1 MVLTVVDYIE
11 RLNSID
17 VDLLTATVIDQNQ
30 EQIIKVN
37 QENLD
42 LGLNNQD
49 RLVGTYTVAT
59 DRLADH
65 LRLFDPARAPRKD
78 KIAGSSYNLYWTGD
92 LYEGIFIT

>member
-11 RLNSID
+11 RLNSIN

-37 QENLD
+37 QDNLD

-49 RLVGTYTVAT
+49 TLVGTYSVAT
-59 DRLADH
+59 DLLANN
-65 LRLFDPARAPRKD
+65 LRLFNPSKAPRKD
-78 KIAGSSYNLYWTGD
+78 KIAGSSYKEIW
-92 LYEGIFIT
+92 